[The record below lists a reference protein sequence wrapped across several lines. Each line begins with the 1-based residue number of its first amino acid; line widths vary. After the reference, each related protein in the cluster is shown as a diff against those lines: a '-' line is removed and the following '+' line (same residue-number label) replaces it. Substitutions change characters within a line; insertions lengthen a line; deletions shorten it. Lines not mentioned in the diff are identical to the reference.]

1 MSVAIRDATNKRT
14 EFKDNKASPHNDVGF
29 VLWKKNFYFVKN
41 EFFERFSDCNLMV
54 DQKGKNKRPYY
65 CLKDSELD
73 LYWMIPLS
81 SQLDKYKAIYNN
93 KIKK

>member
-1 MSVAIRDATNKRT
+1 MMW
-14 EFKDNKASPHNDVGF
+14 
-29 VLWKKNFYFVKN
+29 VLFYGRKKFYFIKN

-54 DQKGKNKRPYY
+54 DQKDKSKRPYYY

-81 SQLDKYKAIYNN
+81 SQLYKYEAIYNN